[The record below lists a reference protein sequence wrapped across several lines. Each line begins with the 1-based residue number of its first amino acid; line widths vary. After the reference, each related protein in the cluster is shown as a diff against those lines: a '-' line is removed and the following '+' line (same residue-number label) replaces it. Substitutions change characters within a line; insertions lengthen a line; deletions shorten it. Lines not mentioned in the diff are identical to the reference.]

1 MKIINKLIILY
12 NLLNITHSLVISKI
26 GYIYIIKEREF
37 INSNTNI
44 YKIGRT
50 QDILERVKNYPKN
63 SKLHYTVIVND
74 VVNTETK
81 LIKLFI
87 YHFNHRKDIGREYF
101 EGDVKQMIDIIHDNT
116 KDLVNIY

>member
-1 MKIINKLIILY
+1 MKIINKLVILY
-12 NLLNITHSLVISKI
+12 NLLNITHGLVIPKI

-50 QDILERVKNYPKN
+50 QNILERVKNYPKN
-63 SKLHYTVIVND
+63 SKLHYTIFVND

-87 YHFNHRKDIGREYF
+87 CHFNHRKDIGREYF
-101 EGDVKQMIDIIHDNT
+101 EGDVKQMIDIIHNNT
-116 KDLVNIY
+116 KDLVDIY